1 MKIAIC
7 DDDSACLEQ
16 IHLLTTEYQEERKD
30 KQLLFEQFS
39 SPEDLIAV
47 TRQGNYFDIYI
58 LDIVMPNKNGIKLGE
73 ILRNAGADGKIIYLT
88 SSKDYA
94 LDSFRVR
101 AFDYLIKPAQKLPFF
116 QVLDDAINSVHR
128 NKDKALVLKTKDGT
142 SRITFDSILYA
153 KLSKRII
160 TYHLTNGKILESTT
174 LRGTFAD
181 SVRELLL
188 DQRFFLCSVST
199 VVNLHHI
206 TSVQNETVVFDNHEQ
221 IYFNQKLC
229 RELRI
234 QWNSYWTSEEV

>member
-7 DDDSACLEQ
+7 DDESACLE
-16 IHLLTTEYQEERKD
+16 HLYLLAKDYQEERKD
-30 KQLLFEQFS
+30 RQLFFEQFS
-39 SPEDLIAV
+39 SPEDLITA
-47 TRQGNYFDIYI
+47 TRHGNYFDIYI
-58 LDIVMPNKNGIKLGE
+58 LDIVMPGKNGIELGE
-73 ILRNAGADGKIIYLT
+73 LLRDAGADGKIIYLT

-101 AFDYLIKPAQKLPFF
+101 AFDYLLKPAEKFPFF
-116 QVLDDAINSVHR
+116 QTLDEAINSIQR
-128 NKDKALVLKTKDGT
+128 KKEKALVLKTKDGT

-181 SVRELLL
+181 SVKELLL
-188 DQRFFLCSVST
+188 DQRFCLCSVST

-234 QWNSYWTSEEV
+234 QWNTYWTSEEV